1 MHYAI
6 RLSFI
11 GFFFLVGV
19 GTSHAQDAGALGK
32 TRGELQ
38 STMSKWQEHRS
49 QKIVVLDIQGLSDAE
64 SAGDELERL
73 ESRLKTLLNKTRSN
87 REWKSYWKEEA
98 RLAGDVIGFYD
109 RLSPIQGQGALSSE
123 AVRLAKESQ
132 AADSKAQ
139 AKQTALNVAT
149 GTVKKAR
156 QAVQDTFNTLDAE
169 LRNLPEQLKTL
180 ETQVDRLTRNVTKSK
195 KALAKARTQKEK
207 ENLGA
212 VLDTVEEQL
221 KTATSEQE
229 QVSLSVQ
236 KLEKTSQALA
246 AAIKGDTVDLEG
258 IDAEFAKVIK
268 DYLDAVTTSVT
279 RTSEQANA
287 QKEATLIHELS
298 QTLTLEDK
306 RYRARRSALK
316 NWQKLAQKKV
326 SNQENYYKAIQSDI
340 EAVRDRLRSFRKTQE
355 PEEVER
361 ADDVC
366 TRPLGEEE
374 TSLKH
379 FRACVAATKIEI
391 DTLKQTL
398 EQRRA
403 ANKLT
408 ERLLSSTKNLLQAQR
423 KDEELVEEEY
433 QISQSEA
440 ERSGALTAVEEV
452 AWTSLWQVYATKAKS
467 KIASL
472 SKAVIS
478 SKETQRALNVNRGLH
493 ESEMSLLDEKLV
505 GLETALT
512 ERDEVMGLLGSL
524 FATAWELVRIGWPAL
539 IYLFIAW
546 LALRLTRRVSDKV
559 IRQAEG
565 TDDDDAAFKSL
576 ESALARAEVA
586 KDLERANDVRDQ
598 MTIHESRRRDAS
610 QRVTTLTNIAGGAV
624 KVVVYV
630 AAALL
635 VLDALTVDVGPI
647 LGGAAIFGLAISFG
661 SQSLVKDVVT
671 GFFILLENQYAVG
684 DVVSINGQTGGVESI
699 TLRRTV
705 LRDLKGGVHN
715 IPNGT
720 ISSVINSTQGWA
732 RAVVHL
738 GVAYGTDM
746 EKVEEV
752 INGVGDAMYEDA
764 DWNAKVME
772 PPRYVGITAF
782 NDSDVTFR
790 AMFKTHTFEN
800 WGAEREFNRRIK
812 VAFETAGIEIPF
824 PQREVH
830 VISDSA

>member
-1 MHYAI
+1 MHNAI

-11 GFFFLVGV
+11 GFFFFLGLS
-19 GTSHAQDAGALGK
+19 TSHAQESGALSK

-49 QKIVVLDIQGLSDAE
+49 QKIVVLDIQGLSDGE
-64 SAGDELERL
+64 SSGGELERL

-87 REWKSYWKEEA
+87 REWKSYWKDEA
-98 RLAGDVIGFYD
+98 RFAAEVIAFYD
-109 RLSPIQGQGALSSE
+109 KLSPLQGQGALSSE
-123 AVRLAKESQ
+123 AARLTKESK
-132 AADSKAQ
+132 AADLTAE
-139 AKQTALNVAT
+139 AKQTAFTAAM
-149 GTVKKAR
+149 GAQRKAR
-156 QAVQDTFNTLDAE
+156 QAVQATFNTLDEA
-169 LRNLPEQLKTL
+169 LRNLPAQVKTL
-180 ETQVDRLTRNVTKSK
+180 EGLVDGLTKKVSKSK
-195 KALAKARTQKEK
+195 KALLKARTPTDKEK
-207 ENLGA
+207 LGA
-212 VLDTVEEQL
+212 DLDAVAEQL
-221 KTATSEQE
+221 KSAVAEQE
-229 QVSLSVQ
+229 QVNVSLQ
-236 KLEKTSQALA
+236 TLEKTRQALD
-246 AAIKGDTVDLEG
+246 AAIKGDAVDIEG
-258 IDAEFAKVIK
+258 IDAAVAKVIK
-268 DYLDAVTTSVT
+268 AYEAAVTTANARS
-279 RTSEQANA
+279 SEQKST
-287 QKEATLIHELS
+287 QKEATSIHELS
-298 QTLTLEDK
+298 QTLTLEDT
-306 RYRARRSALK
+306 RYRARRTALK
-316 NWQKLAQKKV
+316 SWQQLAQKKV
-326 SNQENYYKAIQSDI
+326 SNQDTYYKAIQSDI

-361 ADDVC
+361 AEDVC

-374 TSLKH
+374 TSLQH
-379 FRACVAATKIEI
+379 FRACVAATKTEIEV
-391 DTLKQTL
+391 LKQTL
-398 EQRRA
+398 EQRKA
-403 ANKLT
+403 SNKLT
-408 ERLLSSTKNLLQAQR
+408 ERLLDSTKNLLQAQR
-423 KDEELVEEEY
+423 KDEELVEEEHR
-433 QISQSEA
+433 ISQTEA
-440 ERSGALTAVEEV
+440 ERAEAPKAREAAT
-452 AWTSLWQVYATKAKS
+452 WTSVWKVYASNAKG

-493 ESEMSLLDEKLV
+493 ESEMSLLDEKLSA
-505 GLETALT
+505 LETALA
-512 ERDEVMGLLGSL
+512 ERDDVMGLIGSL
-524 FATAWELVRIGWPAL
+524 FATSWELVRIGWPAL
-539 IYLFIAW
+539 IYLFLAW

-576 ESALARAEVA
+576 QSALTEAEA
-586 KDLERANDVRDQ
+586 ATDLERINDVRDQ
-598 MTIHESRRRDAS
+598 MTIHESRRRDAA

-624 KVVVYV
+624 KVVVYI
-630 AAALL
+630 ASALL

-684 DVVSINGQTGGVESI
+684 DVVSINGQSGGVESI

-705 LRDLKGGVHN
+705 LRDVKGGVHN

-752 INGVGDAMYEDA
+752 VNGVGDAMYADP

-782 NDSDVTFR
+782 NDSDITFR

-812 VAFETAGIEIPF
+812 VAFEAASIEIPF

-830 VISDSA
+830 LISDNA